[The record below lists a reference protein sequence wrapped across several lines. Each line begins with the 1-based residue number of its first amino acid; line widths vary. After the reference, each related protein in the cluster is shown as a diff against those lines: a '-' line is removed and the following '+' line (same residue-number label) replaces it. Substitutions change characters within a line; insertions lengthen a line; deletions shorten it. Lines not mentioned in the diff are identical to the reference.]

1 MGRLIDL
8 TGQVFGRLTVL
19 ERNPEN
25 DNSGYATWVCQCSCG
40 KKAIVRGARL
50 RSGHTQSCGC
60 LKFVDITN
68 QRFGRLV
75 ALYPTDKRSSG
86 SIVWHCKCDCG
97 NECDVRLISLTEGNT
112 TSCGCVKSKGEQT
125 VSRLLRERNINF
137 KAQYKRDDC
146 RYSKTNR
153 EFVFDFCLL
162 DDENQPLAFIEYNGI
177 QHYEYSGSGW
187 NTKEHFEITQERDN
201 EKYSLCDKL
210 GIPLYI
216 IRYDEDIEEALENIL
231 FDKNKKI

>member
-8 TGQVFGRLTVL
+8 TGQVFGRLTVI
-19 ERNPEN
+19 ERNTEN
-25 DNSGYATWVCQCSCG
+25 DKSNKPAWVCQCSCG
-40 KKAIVRGARL
+40 QRVIIGGGHL

-60 LKFVDITN
+60 LQKKDITN

-75 ALYPTDKRSSG
+75 ALYPTDKRNHR
-86 SIVWHCKCDCG
+86 SIVWHCRCDCG
-97 NECDVRLISLTEGNT
+97 NECDISSANLMTGDT
-112 TSCGCVKSKGEQT
+112 TSCGCINSKGEQT
-125 VSRLLRERNINF
+125 ISRLLRERNINF
-137 KAQYKRDDC
+137 KAQYTRDDC
-146 RYSKTNR
+146 RYSKTNAKCR
-153 EFVFDFCLL
+153 FDFCLL
-162 DDENQPLAFIEYNGI
+162 DDENKPLAFIEYNGS
-177 QHYEYSGSGW
+177 QHYKYSGSGW
-187 NTKEHFEITQERDN
+187 DTKEHFEITQERDN